1 VVAVEG
7 FEWAERNLRVE
18 RPQQLQAGKV
28 SVHLA
33 PNLPVGAKIV
43 RLADGKVDVFQEGEH
58 LRHDGYYAELPGLL
72 RYCEQHGIEASETG
86 GYVVAQANRSP

>member
-1 VVAVEG
+1 MEG

-18 RPQQLQAGKV
+18 RPQELQEARV

-33 PNLPVGAKIV
+33 PNLPVGVKIV
-43 RLADGKVDVFQEGEH
+43 RLSDGKVDVIQEGEH

-72 RYCEQHGIEASETG
+72 AYCEHLGLDASETS
-86 GYVVAQANRSP
+86 GYVVASPRR